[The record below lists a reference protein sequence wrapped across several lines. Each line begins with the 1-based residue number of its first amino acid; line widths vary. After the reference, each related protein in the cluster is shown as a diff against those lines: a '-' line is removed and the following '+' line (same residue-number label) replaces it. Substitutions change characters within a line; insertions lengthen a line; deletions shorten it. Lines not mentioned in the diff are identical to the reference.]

1 MKAKDYY
8 AKYGEQLVSA
18 DEKEREA
25 AILAVMKSFA
35 DESKALMDARKPR
48 TEKAILAI
56 VEEINGRWNALCE
69 MLPVPVLRRN
79 GWKNYFM
86 SQLAKLSA

>member
-25 AILAVMKSFA
+25 AILAVMRCFA

-48 TEKAILAI
+48 TEKACMAI

-69 MLPVPVLRRN
+69 MLPVPVLKRN
-79 GWKNYFM
+79 GWKNFFL
-86 SQLAKLSA
+86 SQLAKQPA

>member
-8 AKYGEQLVSA
+8 VKYGEQLVSA

-48 TEKAILAI
+48 TEKQFSLS
-56 VEEINGRWNALCE
+56 
-69 MLPVPVLRRN
+69 LRKSMVV
-79 GWKNYFM
+79 GM
-86 SQLAKLSA
+86 HCAKCFPYPF